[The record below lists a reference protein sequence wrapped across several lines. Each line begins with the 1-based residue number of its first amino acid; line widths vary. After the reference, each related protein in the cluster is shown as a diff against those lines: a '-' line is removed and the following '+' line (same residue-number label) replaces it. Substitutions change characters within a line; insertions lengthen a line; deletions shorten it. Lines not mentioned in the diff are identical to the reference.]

1 MAAWWMVVVLAATT
15 PRAVQEYRLEIRTG
29 GEEWFSR
36 SASAVIQD
44 PSKLANLS
52 DDDRRANGTEV
63 FIVRDA
69 QRIQIG
75 PDATDHIDYAGVR
88 AGDQLLFFP
97 PLQQR
102 TNGATW
108 SQRGLPA
115 MLDDVVYGQKVRITA
130 SWPRALGC
138 RLLGPDGK
146 LVTPSAGDVAR
157 VTLEFVHD
165 HNASAAFSCAP
176 SWRAVREKLVVAPQL
191 PPALAKAISEH
202 RSGTIAAR
210 VDEVRGAVEALK
222 LEPNVLATTFVEALR
237 VGGVEATLV
246 NVSDD
251 GAQLLEALPWL
262 VSSPTPTVYVA
273 GIGEWFE
280 VDGAITPLCS
290 DRLLN
295 RVGVAMNGPKDVLR
309 TGGGKT
315 DCATFTSD
323 ATVSWSDNGAATW
336 TERVSTTGPCRH
348 PFFRTGIAARRRE
361 ELGAYTVTS
370 NEPGEF
376 TLTDLPSLMAGT
388 SRGEVP
394 QPRLER
400 VCDLTPLEERLKRPR
415 GDQLELGSPRT
426 VRSTVT
432 LELPDGFDLDAA
444 ASLTGEAPG
453 LEWSRS
459 ITRGERRVVV
469 TRSVRVTRSLA
480 PVKDQ
485 ATLQRAWSA
494 WASLPPLKLED
505 INVIAAR
512 RTGTT
517 SVKDPSSSARVASWA
532 GLPDLALAKARE
544 ATKKSPRSPLAWRAL
559 IEALRVDS
567 LGRGTLLQNRD
578 EQLRAIDVLLTL
590 SPHDVEARQRWL
602 ELHDA
607 PALVTAAAVRR
618 VTGDAHFQEARTL
631 RTAVAWWLLTNVN
644 LEDVKWP
651 PELVASAREAQ
662 RKHGTT
668 LTDEQL
674 RRLRRYEEVET
685 PLKRHETMAFDATN
699 AVHVASEV
707 LAHRFGLRTRVPA
720 AKVGVSSRLLPP
732 RGALSDLGLDQLL
745 AGDVEETAC
754 GVNERWVRFGR
765 PTDPAFIVLLKKS
778 ADGSWRASPQ
788 QEAAASLTAI
798 AKALD
803 GDDEASL
810 RDALRVLVAAR
821 AARMPNP
828 ASAPGPVVVKA
839 LLSALAEPP
848 ARPPSPAFRAR
859 VAMWLHF
866 GDDVRREVAMLQ
878 HAWGWPDDARATAER
893 LPADLQLRFDLARLR
908 GDFALAETL
917 VNDADALQASACD
930 VALRLGKTA
939 CFTGARQAA
948 RAQLKGV
955 ERSNELNNLAWAAVF
970 SDAELWPDALVD
982 AREAAELDANFGS
995 VGTRVVLEALVG
1007 APADFAASVDA
1018 FWAARPPSTV
1028 DTQFLTFALA
1038 VQAERLGFT
1047 DEAMRLYAQVKPLVP
1062 QDALND
1068 VTPLARARLAK
1079 LRK

>member
-1 MAAWWMVVVLAATT
+1 MR
-15 PRAVQEYRLEIRTG
+15 RAVYGAALM
-29 GEEWFSR
+29 R
-36 SASAVIQD
+36 SKD
-44 PSKLANLS
+44 KCPSC
-52 DDDRRANGTEV
+52 
-63 FIVRDA
+63 F
-69 QRIQIG
+69 Q
-75 PDATDHIDYAGVR
+75 P
-88 AGDQLLFFP
+88 
-97 PLQQR
+97 
-102 TNGATW
+102 
-108 SQRGLPA
+108 
-115 MLDDVVYGQKVRITA
+115 
-130 SWPRALGC
+130 
-138 RLLGPDGK
+138 
-146 LVTPSAGDVAR
+146 
-157 VTLEFVHD
+157 
-165 HNASAAFSCAP
+165 
-176 SWRAVREKLVVAPQL
+176 VAPDDFL
-191 PPALAKAISEH
+191 CANCELILSPS
-202 RSGTIAAR
+202 
-210 VDEVRGAVEALK
+210 
-222 LEPNVLATTFVEALR
+222 LATTR
-237 VGGVEATLV
+237 PVGEISVV
-246 NVSDD
+246 R
-251 GAQLLEALPWL
+251 
-262 VSSPTPTVYVA
+262 
-273 GIGEWFE
+273 
-280 VDGAITPLCS
+280 
-290 DRLLN
+290 RL
-295 RVGVAMNGPKDVLR
+295 
-309 TGGGKT
+309 
-315 DCATFTSD
+315 
-323 ATVSWSDNGAATW
+323 
-336 TERVSTTGPCRH
+336 
-348 PFFRTGIAARRRE
+348 
-361 ELGAYTVTS
+361 
-370 NEPGEF
+370 
-376 TLTDLPSLMAGT
+376 
-388 SRGEVP
+388 
-394 QPRLER
+394 
-400 VCDLTPLEERLKRPR
+400 
-415 GDQLELGSPRT
+415 
-426 VRSTVT
+426 
-432 LELPDGFDLDAA
+432 LELPQRGVPSNLPTRPQTPAISLGEPGFE
-444 ASLTGEAPG
+444 GP
-453 LEWSRS
+453 
-459 ITRGERRVVV
+459 TRVM
-469 TRSVRVTRSLA
+469 
-480 PVKDQ
+480 
-485 ATLQRAWSA
+485 
-494 WASLPPLKLED
+494 SLPPEID
-505 INVIAAR
+505 GVP
-512 RTGTT
+512 
-517 SVKDPSSSARVASWA
+517 VVVA
-532 GLPDLALAKARE
+532 
-544 ATKKSPRSPLAWRAL
+544 
-559 IEALRVDS
+559 
-567 LGRGTLLQNRD
+567 
-578 EQLRAIDVLLTL
+578 TL
-590 SPHDVEARQRWL
+590 SKPAVALTELEAWVVSL
-602 ELHDA
+602 IDGLHDA

-707 LAHRFGLRTRVPA
+707 LAHRFGLRTRVSA
-720 AKVGVSSRLLPP
+720 AKVGVSSKLLPP

-745 AGDVEETAC
+745 AGDVEETAR

-828 ASAPGPVVVKA
+828 ASVPGPVVVKA

-848 ARPPSPAFRAR
+848 VRPPSPAFRAR
-859 VAMWLHF
+859 VAKWLHF